1 LFSIRHSLVLGR
13 ETQRESSRKDKS
25 PGKVIAMQAS
35 HLAVYV
41 CTTVYGDAE
50 SVPQLSLSRA
60 RARVLTLSLYL
71 MSTELRICMSE
82 EYRKMSLESA
92 LMVKCSTA
100 FQHEQPVGRRELT
113 CVTRDNAAVLTC
125 FARTLVMAITC
136 CWWRGASNVPMRL
149 ARSWE
154 KF

>member
-1 LFSIRHSLVLGR
+1 VSFFFYTDPPNVYSSALDPPVVECFS
-13 ETQRESSRKDKS
+13 
-25 PGKVIAMQAS
+25 
-35 HLAVYV
+35 
-41 CTTVYGDAE
+41 
-50 SVPQLSLSRA
+50 QLSLS
-60 RARVLTLSLYL
+60 LSLPLYL

-82 EYRKMSLESA
+82 QYKKTSLESA

-113 CVTRDNAAVLTC
+113 CVTSDNAAVLTC
-125 FARTLVMAITC
+125 FARTLVRAITC
-136 CWWRGASNVPMRL
+136 CWWRGASKVPMRL